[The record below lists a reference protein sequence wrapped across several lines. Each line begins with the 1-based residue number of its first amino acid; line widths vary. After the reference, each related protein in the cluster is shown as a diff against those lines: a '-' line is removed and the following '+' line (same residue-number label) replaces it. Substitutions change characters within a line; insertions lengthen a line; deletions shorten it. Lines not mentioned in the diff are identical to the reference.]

1 MAQTVDVAMLGADY
15 ILQAAAELEQGTSL
29 QRKAGSPEFHAVLAE
44 IAELHDRKS
53 QDYGDD
59 VDALANIRNGADMV
73 GIAAWKGCL
82 LRIADK
88 MQRLRSVCRTGHC
101 EFDGIEDTLKDMAA
115 YAAIALVVYREQPG
129 HTPSRP
135 EPRTE

>member
-1 MAQTVDVAMLGADY
+1 MAETVELSILRADY
-15 ILQAAAELEQGTSL
+15 ILRGAEELEQGTSIR
-29 QRKAGSPEFHAVLAE
+29 RKAGSPEFHAVLAE

-88 MQRLRSVCRTGHC
+88 MQRLRSVCHTGHC
-101 EFDGIEDTLKDMAA
+101 EFDGIEDTLKDICA
-115 YAAIALVVYREQPG
+115 YSAIALVVYREEHG

-135 EPRTE
+135 ETRTE